1 MLQLLTMQ
9 RALTE
14 LVSNCR
20 KGSRRSIMTQS
31 TPTSSFF
38 FDYWR
43 DAIERSVLFLD
54 ILRQRGNIYLAQSSR
69 TAPHVLNFEAE
80 VLVDGRTLGK
90 PVNYALV
97 RIIPP
102 ADVTID
108 PTKRPFIVF
117 DPRAGH
123 GPGIGGMKH
132 DSEIGVVLH
141 AGHPCYFVGFLPHPE
156 PGQTIADVCRAEAHF
171 VEVVAERH
179 KDADGKPALI
189 GNCQAGW
196 QIMMMAAQSPDLA
209 GPIII
214 AGTPLSYWA
223 GVRGKN
229 PMRYLGGM
237 LGGTWLTSLT
247 SDLGDG
253 IFDGAWLISN
263 FESNNPANTFWQ
275 KPYNVYAKVDTEGPR
290 YLEFEKWWGCPVLLN
305 GEEIQFIVDELFV
318 GNRLTA
324 GKIVMNGKPV
334 NLRNIKSPIIVF
346 CSFGDDITPPQQA
359 LDWILDIYKD
369 VDDLIASGQTIIYSL
384 HPSVGH
390 LGIFVSGKVA
400 KKEHEEFVFN
410 IDLIDVMPPG
420 LYEIVLKGVDP
431 SSANPQLVS
440 GEYIAKL
447 EPRTFDDIRALGC
460 NDAAD
465 ERRFETMARLSETNG
480 RLYREFLQ
488 PVIQTLSTPATAE
501 FLREIHPNRVMFR
514 VFSDRNAL
522 MRPVAQAAEKIRAGR
537 HPVEPNNPFLT
548 FEKIA
553 SSWIVTN
560 LEIFAKW
567 RETMTEAT
575 FLTVYGMPWLQTS
588 IGLKAATTETLPARL
603 PAPQAPPQLEAG
615 MYRGGPIEAGL
626 RALLYIQAGEGA
638 DERQFNA
645 LEALRSQMPE
655 VQRVTLQ
662 QLKETVR
669 EQAALLRKDPNKAVA
684 SITKLLP
691 EDPEQRA
698 RLLTVIHDVAAA
710 EGNFTVDQED
720 RFDSIRRAFGLAGEN
735 KLALSGPFP
744 TKVA

>member
-1 MLQLLTMQ
+1 
-9 RALTE
+9 
-14 LVSNCR
+14 
-20 KGSRRSIMTQS
+20 MTQS
-31 TPTSSFF
+31 TPISSFF
-38 FDYWR
+38 FDYCR
-43 DAIERSVLFLD
+43 DACERSVLFLD

-80 VLVDGRTLGK
+80 VLVDGRTLQR

-97 RIIPP
+97 RIVPP

-132 DSEIGVVLH
+132 DSEIGVALR
-141 AGHPCYFVGFLPHPE
+141 AGHPCYFVGFLPHPV

-179 KDADGKPALI
+179 KNADGKPALI

-318 GNRLTA
+318 GNRLTV
-324 GKIVMNGKPV
+324 GKTVMNGKPV
-334 NLRNIKSPIIVF
+334 NLRDIKSPIIVF

-369 VDDLIASGQTIIYSL
+369 VDDLIANGQTIIYSL

-400 KKEHEEFVFN
+400 KKEHEEFAFN

-420 LYEIVLKGVDP
+420 LYEIVLKDFDP

-465 ERRFETMARLSETNG
+465 ERRFETVARVSEING
-480 RLYREFLQ
+480 RLYRTFLQ
-488 PVIQTLSTPATAE
+488 PVVQTLSTPATAA
-501 FLREIHPNRVMFR
+501 FLREMHPNRVMFR
-514 VFSDRNAL
+514 AFSDRNAL
-522 MRPVAQAAEKIRAGR
+522 MRPVAQAAEKIRADR

-567 RETMTEAT
+567 REAMTEAT
-575 FLTVYGMPWLQTS
+575 FLTVYGMPWLQAS
-588 IGLKAATTETLPARL
+588 VGLKAAATETLPATL
-603 PAPQAPPQLEAG
+603 PPPQAPPQLEAG
-615 MYRGGPIEAGL
+615 MSRGGPIEAGL

-645 LEALRSQMPE
+645 IEALRNRLPE
-655 VQRVTLQ
+655 GKRVTLQ

-669 EQAALLRKDPNKAVA
+669 EQAALLRTDPDRAIA
-684 SITKLLP
+684 SIAKLLP
-691 EDPEQRA
+691 EDRERRA
-698 RLLTVIHDVAAA
+698 RLL
-710 EGNFTVDQED
+710 D
-720 RFDSIRRAFGLAGEN
+720 RYSRRRRRRWQPHGGSGRQVRCRLDGHSDWPGEN
-735 KLALSGPFP
+735 KRALSGPSP